1 MLPFFL
7 SILLGVRELF
17 LQTQCHFVVSFTFCL
32 CFYSFFNLI
41 LILVLI
47 LIFVYTNLHNKLLFF
62 FLLPAKTRIIFLVG
76 KKFFVGNFFFRF
88 KIFLG
93 KKKISHKKISHQ
105 KKKNFFLPFYKKVFF
120 LSKFFDP
127 CKKLKLFF
135 SIFYQVLCFSLLARF
150 FSQKNFV
157 RR

>member
-76 KKFFVGNFFFRF
+76 KFFVGNFFFCF
-88 KIFLG
+88 KIFLD

-105 KKKNFFLPFYKKVFF
+105 KKKNFFCLSTKKFFSCLNFLIHVKNWSSFLVFSIKFYVFLFWHVFF
-120 LSKFFDP
+120 LKTI
-127 CKKLKLFF
+127 L
-135 SIFYQVLCFSLLARF
+135 
-150 FSQKNFV
+150 
-157 RR
+157 